1 MSVNT
6 ASKET
11 AMNTQPQ
18 RSSHGAAKPTVRAG
32 IGKRLGDSLRR
43 IAFER
48 SVAARI
54 CSHPTDDVAS
64 AIPALSCPPCEA
76 DGLEWLKLRMCLT
89 CGSVGC
95 CDSSEGRHAAG
106 HFERTGHPLMRS
118 IEPGEAWGWCYVDK
132 AYLALG
138 DAA

>member
-1 MSVNT
+1 
-6 ASKET
+6 
-11 AMNTQPQ
+11 MNTRPTPSTSEN
-18 RSSHGAAKPTVRAG
+18 RKPAHVS

-48 SVAARI
+48 SIAARA
-54 CSHPTDDVAS
+54 CTHS
-64 AIPALSCPPCEA
+64 ADGGLPAAAAMSCPTCAA

-89 CGSVGC
+89 CGAVGC

-106 HFERTGHPLMRS
+106 HFARTGHALMRS
-118 IEPGEAWGWCYVDK
+118 IEPGETWGWCYVDQ
-132 AYLALG
+132 AYLDLG